1 MAKPTASKPAA
12 KPQQQQGKQVA
23 KAASPNTQAVKG
35 PVKHAADSKPR
46 LKERYEREIAAS
58 LKTEFAYSNVMQV
71 PKLIKVV
78 ASMGVGEGREDANHV
93 VTAADELGQITGQRP
108 KLTRARKS
116 ISNFKLRA
124 GMQVGCF
131 VTLRG
136 DRMYEFLDR
145 LISVA
150 LPRIRDFRGL
160 SPNGFDGR
168 GNYSLGLK
176 EQTVFP
182 EIDQDKVHRV
192 QGLNITIVTS
202 ARTDAE
208 ALALLKRCGLP
219 LAEK

>member
-1 MAKPTASKPAA
+1 MST
-12 KPQQQQGKQVA
+12 
-23 KAASPNTQAVKG
+23 
-35 PVKHAADSKPR
+35 KPR
-46 LKERYEREIAAS
+46 LRARYDETIVATLR
-58 LKTEFAYSNVMQV
+58 TEFAYKNVMQV
-71 PKLIKVV
+71 PKLVKVV
-78 ASMGVGEGREDANHV
+78 ASMGVGEGREDASHV
-93 VTAADELGQITGQRP
+93 TNAAEELAQITGQRP
-108 KLTRARKS
+108 KITRARKS

-145 LISVA
+145 LIATA

-182 EIDQDKVHRV
+182 EIDPDKVSRV

-202 ARTDAE
+202 AGTDGE
-208 ALALLKRCGLP
+208 ALALLKQFGLP